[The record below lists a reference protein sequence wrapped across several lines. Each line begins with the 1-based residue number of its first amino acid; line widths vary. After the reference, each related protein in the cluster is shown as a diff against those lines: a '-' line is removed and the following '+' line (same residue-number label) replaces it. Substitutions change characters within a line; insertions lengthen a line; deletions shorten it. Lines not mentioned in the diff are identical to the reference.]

1 MRLNI
6 MNFAADIASETR
18 LVRDGVYEKLKETIL
33 IQRYK
38 PGAHLIEQLLARQ
51 FNVSTTPVKNV
62 PGLLKQE
69 VLVVTRN
76 RKGTF
81 VSNNIMNWIEEINL
95 VKAALEG
102 IAARLAATKI
112 TEEKIQ
118 QLGKVIKMM
127 KRYTKKKETPK
138 IIEINARFHG
148 LIRTFARNNYIC
160 KQIESI
166 CSVDRRFRKIALSR
180 SGELIGPL
188 KSIV

>member
-1 MRLNI
+1 